1 MIIMTPW
8 KPHIHNRE
16 CDIGKGSCLCA
27 VGLGVCAVNRGI
39 VRVDG
44 GKDLFVVEAKRQ
56 ELNCSRRVSGYFT

>member
-27 VGLGVCAVNRGI
+27 VGLGVCSVNWGI
-39 VRVDG
+39 VRVDDE
-44 GKDLFVVEAKRQ
+44 KDLPAVEVKRQ
-56 ELNCSRRVSGYFT
+56 ELNCSRRASG